1 MLSPIK
7 LYGLI
12 LKLLIGVEPTLT
24 GLQPAALP
32 LGYSSIS
39 PDVRVELTLTV
50 PQTAVLT
57 VILIWTQTRYLFYV
71 LYQLSYSPHTGEEI
85 GIEPMTACSTSKII
99 IAESIFSRG

>member
-12 LKLLIGVEPTLT
+12 LEVLIGVEPTLT
-24 GLQPAALP
+24 GLQPVAFP
-32 LGYSSIS
+32 LGYSTIS
-39 PDVRVELTLTV
+39 PDVRVELTLMVSQTV
-50 PQTAVLT
+50 VLT

-85 GIEPMTACSTSKII
+85 GIEPMTACSISKL
-99 IAESIFSRG
+99 